1 MIELLIGFGSG
12 IVGAVVGAVGSFF
25 ALRQRVVDM
34 EHRVSRLEDQSI
46 TRSECDKCQERTD
59 DSIGKF
65 YELAK
70 KDADKVREV
79 SSAELRVLQNKID
92 QIMEIVKGN
101 NDAIGLLADRQT
113 QVLIKLGLQTR
124 K

>member
-34 EHRVSRLEDQSI
+34 EHRVSRLENQSI
-46 TRSECDKCQERTD
+46 TRSECDKCQEKGEA
-59 DSIGKF
+59 SISKF
-65 YELAK
+65 YDLAK

>member
-34 EHRVSRLEDQSI
+34 EYRVSRLENQSI
-46 TRSECDKCQERTD
+46 TRVECDKCQEKTD
-59 DSIGKF
+59 DSISKF